1 MTDEQ
6 ILSFN
11 DQLIHNFSLERVIN
25 SITILDAHLVM
36 DNIDRAIKS
45 YSDLSE
51 QIIGNVT
58 RMSLYVHISCLIE
71 RLIRN
76 EPITTYDLSMIN
88 DTNAKQTFKWI
99 KEAFS
104 VIEKIYSV
112 EIPESEYGYIFD
124 IIRANA

>member
-1 MTDEQ
+1 
-6 ILSFN
+6 
-11 DQLIHNFSLERVIN
+11 
-25 SITILDAHLVM
+25 
-36 DNIDRAIKS
+36 
-45 YSDLSE
+45 
-51 QIIGNVT
+51 
-58 RMSLYVHISCLIE
+58 MSLYVHISCLIE

-76 EPITTYDLSMIN
+76 EPITTYDLSVIG